1 MNENTKN
8 YIEEIM
14 RYINNSMEKV
24 ERLIELEEEI
34 QSYYHLSDQTQD
46 ESDEALLHLNNAADL
61 LQDAIAELEMV

>member
-8 YIEEIM
+8 YIDTIM
-14 RYINNSMEKV
+14 KYLNNSKERV

-34 QSYYHLSDQTQD
+34 QSYYHLSDQAQD
-46 ESDEALLHLNNAADL
+46 ESDKALLHLNNAADL

>member
-14 RYINNSMEKV
+14 RYINNSMERV

-34 QSYYHLSDQTQD
+34 QSYYHLSDQAQD